1 MLRKAAGGLKRGLF
15 YERVEQGQ
23 DKVNKS
29 IAFFAKMKL
38 VMLCRVTKCEYREYV
53 LMYLEVWISF
63 LYDDDLVNYYFFFQG
78 ALY

>member
-23 DKVNKS
+23 DKVNKI

-38 VMLCRVTKCEYREYV
+38 VMLCRVTKCEYV
-53 LMYLEVWISF
+53 LRSLE
-63 LYDDDLVNYYFFFQG
+63 
-78 ALY
+78 